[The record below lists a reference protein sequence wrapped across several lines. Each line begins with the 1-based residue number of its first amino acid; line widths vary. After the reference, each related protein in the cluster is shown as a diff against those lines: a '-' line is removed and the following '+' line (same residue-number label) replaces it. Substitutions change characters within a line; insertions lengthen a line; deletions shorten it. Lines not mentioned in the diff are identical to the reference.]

1 MEKSMKFSAGELDAT
16 VMEEASTPTKASK
29 FSGLQKL
36 GKLLGVE
43 VQGNDPIALG
53 EKKDRRYFK
62 LFTLWFSMNFNL
74 LAYVYPSQHAPVAE
88 FQVKSHQTNH

>member
-1 MEKSMKFSAGELDAT
+1 MEKTMKIQAGELDAT
-16 VMEEASTPTKASK
+16 VMEEASTPTKATK
-29 FSGLQKL
+29 FLGLQKL

-43 VQGNDPIALG
+43 VQGNDPIAPE

-74 LAYVYPSQHAPVAE
+74 LAYVYPVRY
-88 FQVKSHQTNH
+88 TC